1 MWSSKHVPQ
10 FLEELAGRGFELLEI
25 GGSHL

>member
-1 MWSSKHVPQ
+1 MWSGKRVPQ
-10 FLEELAGRGFELLEI
+10 FLEELASRGLKLLEI